1 MDKISNL
8 AGSGIAGGNK
18 SGSAGASNNN
28 NAAGQHDDIGDRVF
42 DAAAKKS
49 GHNVSSDTAEKITD
63 SARGVFEKAT
73 G

>member
-18 SGSAGASNNN
+18 SGSAGASNNA
-28 NAAGQHDDIGDRVF
+28 AAGQHNDIGDRVF

-49 GHNVSSDTAEKITD
+49 GLNVSSGTAEKITD